1 MRPSRLVSEGTFI
14 KLEDDKTGAKVD
26 EIILRIRT
34 GLIQKLI
41 NGAMGLFPRDSIDSA
56 AALLHAL
63 LIRTDPGEVESILNS
78 SLRRD
83 QFLLGNDALNLTL
96 RVLGECNN
104 GVKQKPYLMDFFS
117 DLWDLYQTD
126 DAGGIAGGNIVKK
139 FERKYSVQN

>member
-1 MRPSRLVSEGTFI
+1 M
-14 KLEDDKTGAKVD
+14 KLEDEESSAKID

-34 GLIQKLI
+34 DLIHKLM

-56 AALLHAL
+56 AALLYDL
-63 LIRTDPGEVESILNS
+63 LIRTEPSEVENILNS

-96 RVLGECNN
+96 RVLGECCT
-104 GVKQKPYLMDFFS
+104 GIKQKPYLMDFFS

-139 FERKYSVQN
+139 FQRKYSVQN